1 MIVKDIICPICGR
14 PDISSPLNNETNYI
28 SLDED
33 NFININFNQ
42 NMNNASSI
50 SYDPKYQHNQSEKN
64 NINSNS
70 IYSIDNFKFSIIN
83 AKNGKGTNT
92 NKKAKGEMHNYYKKV
107 IVKKKLGRKTKR
119 STDSN
124 VGDGEATNFNNKEKV
139 HDRFS
144 DDNMRK
150 KCKNLILKFLLEFI
164 NDKIKIKYNYN
175 IGHGKSEKA
184 LKILNQNYKK
194 KATVNSD
201 REFMDKTLCDIFSQD
216 ISDRFRKYS
225 SDHNKNVIE
234 SLINEDDEIK
244 GNYFSKLFNLT
255 FRDCL
260 MNLSG
265 EKYFEE
271 LEGFKNLTDIKDYLM
286 KKNDLEYADYFIY
299 YIKNFEKMIN
309 KRDKNLKIK
318 EDKIL
323 NI

>member
-1 MIVKDIICPICGR
+1 MIIKDIICPICGR
-14 PDISSPLNNETNYI
+14 PDISSPLKKETNYI
-28 SLDED
+28 SFEED
-33 NFININFNQ
+33 KLININFNQ
-42 NMNNASSI
+42 NLNNVSSI
-50 SYDPKYQHNQSEKN
+50 TSDPKYQYNSIEKN
-64 NINSNS
+64 NINDNS
-70 IYSIDNFKFSIIN
+70 IYSIENFKFSIIN
-83 AKNGKGTNT
+83 AKKETNT

-119 STDSN
+119 STVSN
-124 VGDGEATNFNNKEKV
+124 VGAGEATNFKNKEKV

-164 NDKIKIKYNYN
+164 NDKIKINYNYN

-184 LKILNQNYKK
+184 LKILNQKYKK

-201 REFMDKTLCDIFSQD
+201 REFMNKTLCDIFSQD

>member
-1 MIVKDIICPICGR
+1 MSVKDIICPICGR
-14 PDISSPLNNETNYI
+14 PDISSPLKNETNYI

-64 NINSNS
+64 NINDNS
-70 IYSIDNFKFSIIN
+70 IYSIENFKFSIIN
-83 AKNGKGTNT
+83 AKNETNT

-119 STDSN
+119 STVSN
-124 VGDGEATNFNNKEKV
+124 FGDGEATNFNNKEKV

-184 LKILNQNYKK
+184 LKILNQKYKK

-216 ISDRFRKYS
+216 ISNRFCKYS

-244 GNYFSKLFNLT
+244 RNYFTKLFNLT

-318 EDKIL
+318 EDEIL

>member
-1 MIVKDIICPICGR
+1 MIIKDIICPICGR
-14 PDISSPLNNETNYI
+14 PDISSLLKKETNYI
-28 SLDED
+28 SFEED
-33 NFININFNQ
+33 KLININFNQ
-42 NMNNASSI
+42 NLNNISSI
-50 SYDPKYQHNQSEKN
+50 TSDPKYQYNSIEKN
-64 NINSNS
+64 NINDNS
-70 IYSIDNFKFSIIN
+70 IYSIENFKFSIIN
-83 AKNGKGTNT
+83 AKNETNT

-119 STDSN
+119 STVSN
-124 VGDGEATNFNNKEKV
+124 FGDGEATNFNNKEKV

-164 NDKIKIKYNYN
+164 NDEIKIKSNYN

-184 LKILNQNYKK
+184 LKILNQKYKK

-201 REFMDKTLCDIFSQD
+201 REFMDKTLCDIFSRD
-216 ISDRFRKYS
+216 ISTRFCKYS
-225 SDHNKNVIE
+225 SDHNKNIIE

-244 GNYFSKLFNLT
+244 GNYFTNLFNLK

-260 MNLSG
+260 INLSG

-286 KKNDLEYADYFIY
+286 KTNDLGYADYFIY

-318 EDKIL
+318 EDEIL

>member
-14 PDISSPLNNETNYI
+14 PDISSPLKNETNYI
-28 SLDED
+28 SFEED
-33 NFININFNQ
+33 KLININFNQ
-42 NMNNASSI
+42 NLNNVSSI
-50 SYDPKYQHNQSEKN
+50 TSDPKYQYNSIEKN
-64 NINSNS
+64 NINDNS
-70 IYSIDNFKFSIIN
+70 IYSIENFKFSIIN
-83 AKNGKGTNT
+83 AKNETNT
-92 NKKAKGEMHNYYKKV
+92 NKKAKGEMHSYYKKV

-119 STDSN
+119 STVSN
-124 VGDGEATNFNNKEKV
+124 FGDGEATNFNNKEKV

-184 LKILNQNYKK
+184 LKILNQKYKK

-201 REFMDKTLCDIFSQD
+201 REFMDKTLCDIFSHD

-244 GNYFSKLFNLT
+244 GNYFTNLFNLK

-260 MNLSG
+260 INLSG
-265 EKYFEE
+265 EKYFDE

-318 EDKIL
+318 EDEIL

>member
-14 PDISSPLNNETNYI
+14 PDISSPLKKETNYI
-28 SLDED
+28 SFEED
-33 NFININFNQ
+33 KFININFNQ
-42 NMNNASSI
+42 NLNNISSI
-50 SYDPKYQHNQSEKN
+50 ISDPKYQYNSIEKN
-64 NINSNS
+64 NINDNS
-70 IYSIDNFKFSIIN
+70 IYSIENFKFSIIN
-83 AKNGKGTNT
+83 AKKETNT

-119 STDSN
+119 STVSN
-124 VGDGEATNFNNKEKV
+124 FGDGEATNFNNKEKV

-184 LKILNQNYKK
+184 LKILNQKYKK

-201 REFMDKTLCDIFSQD
+201 REFMDKTLCDIFSHD

-318 EDKIL
+318 EDEIL

>member
-1 MIVKDIICPICGR
+1 M
-14 PDISSPLNNETNYI
+14 
-28 SLDED
+28 
-33 NFININFNQ
+33 
-42 NMNNASSI
+42 
-50 SYDPKYQHNQSEKN
+50 
-64 NINSNS
+64 
-70 IYSIDNFKFSIIN
+70 
-83 AKNGKGTNT
+83 
-92 NKKAKGEMHNYYKKV
+92 
-107 IVKKKLGRKTKR
+107 GRKTKR
-119 STDSN
+119 STVSN
-124 VGDGEATNFNNKEKV
+124 FGDGEATNFNNKEKV

-184 LKILNQNYKK
+184 LKILNQKYKK

-201 REFMDKTLCDIFSQD
+201 REFMDKTLCDIFSRD
-216 ISDRFRKYS
+216 ISTRFCKYS
-225 SDHNKNVIE
+225 SDHNKNIIE

-286 KKNDLEYADYFIY
+286 KTNDLEYADYFIY

-318 EDKIL
+318 EDEIL

>member
-14 PDISSPLNNETNYI
+14 PDISSPLKNETNYI

-50 SYDPKYQHNQSEKN
+50 SYDRKYQHNQREKN
-64 NINSNS
+64 NINDNS
-70 IYSIDNFKFSIIN
+70 IYSIENFKFSIIN
-83 AKNGKGTNT
+83 AKNETNT

-119 STDSN
+119 STVSN
-124 VGDGEATNFNNKEKV
+124 FGDGEATNFNNKEKV

-164 NDKIKIKYNYN
+164 NDEIKIKSNYN

-184 LKILNQNYKK
+184 LKILNQKYKK
-194 KATVNSD
+194 KATDNSD
-201 REFMDKTLCDIFSQD
+201 REFMDKTLCDIFSHD

-244 GNYFSKLFNLT
+244 GNYFTNLFNLK

-260 MNLSG
+260 INLSG

-318 EDKIL
+318 EDEIL